1 MRLRQLTK
9 PTKTPVSLT
18 EAKTQCAI
26 LDGTH
31 DVLLISLIQATTDW
45 AEKYLGARLCT
56 QTVMAVADD
65 FPKEL
70 PVYPVQSVD
79 SVIYDDADGVEQT
92 FADYYANLDGVNPI
106 LKPHTVWPAVQDKP
120 GAIRITLTVGFTEV
134 PASIKQALLLRVKE
148 LYSQRGESTP
158 GMSNVG
164 KTQISVAHL
173 LAPYRRHVL

>member
-1 MRLRQLTK
+1 VRLRQLTK
-9 PTKTPVSLT
+9 PTLTPVSLT

-26 LDGTH
+26 LDDTH
-31 DVLLISLIQATTDW
+31 DVLLYSLIEATTDW
-45 AEKYLGARLCT
+45 AEQYLGARLCT
-56 QTVMAVADD
+56 QTVMAIADD

-79 SVIYDDADGVEQT
+79 SIAYDDTEGAEQT

-106 LKPHTVWPAVQDKP
+106 LKPRTSWPAVMDKP
-120 GAIRITLTVGFTEV
+120 GAVRITLTVGFTEV

-148 LYSQRGESTP
+148 LYTQRGESTP

-164 KTQISVAHL
+164 RTQIPVAHL
-173 LAPYRRHVL
+173 LAPYRRHVV